1 MKRIYT
7 SLLVALLAV
16 SLSAAAENTWDSI
29 KKGVGDAVDSVG
41 DAAKSVTEQETPAE
55 SRAKIDKME
64 KETISRLLSQNA
76 GAKKLY
82 GESHGYAVFDTRKFS
97 FLITTGFGA
106 GVAIDKTSGERTYM
120 KMATGGA
127 NIGMGG
133 EFFQLVILFE
143 NEAKFRTF
151 INEGWESGGSASA
164 VAGDDSVGAD
174 VRFTDGKAVFQLT
187 EKGLKLAADITGT
200 KYWKDDELNQ

>member
-1 MKRIYT
+1 MKST
-7 SLLVALLAV
+7 NAWLLACLLAMPLTV
-16 SLSAAAENTWDSI
+16 GAEGVWDSI
-29 KKGVGDAVDSVG
+29 KKGAGDAVDAVG
-41 DAAKSVTEQETPAE
+41 DTAKSLTEEETPAE

-64 KETISRLLSQNA
+64 KATMARLLSQNA
-76 GAKKLY
+76 AAKRLY
-82 GESHGYAVFDTRKFS
+82 EQSYGYAVFDTRKFS

-106 GVAIDKTSGERTYM
+106 GVAVEKAAGARTYM

-143 NEAKFRTF
+143 DQSGFRSFVDEGLEAGT
-151 INEGWESGGSASA
+151 SASA

-200 KYWKDDELNQ
+200 KYWKDEDLN

>member
-1 MKRIYT
+1 MKST
-7 SLLVALLAV
+7 NAWLLACLLAMPLTV
-16 SLSAAAENTWDSI
+16 GAESVWDSI
-29 KKGVGDAVDSVG
+29 KKGTGDAVDAVG
-41 DAAKSVTEQETPAE
+41 DTAKSLTEEETPAE

-64 KETISRLLSQNA
+64 KATMARLLSQNA
-76 GAKKLY
+76 AAKRLY
-82 GESHGYAVFDTRKFS
+82 EQSYGYAVFDTRKFS

-106 GVAIDKTSGERTYM
+106 GVAVEKAAGARTYM

-143 NEAKFRTF
+143 DQSGFRSFVDEGLEAGT
-151 INEGWESGGSASA
+151 SASA

-200 KYWKDDELNQ
+200 KYWKDEDLN